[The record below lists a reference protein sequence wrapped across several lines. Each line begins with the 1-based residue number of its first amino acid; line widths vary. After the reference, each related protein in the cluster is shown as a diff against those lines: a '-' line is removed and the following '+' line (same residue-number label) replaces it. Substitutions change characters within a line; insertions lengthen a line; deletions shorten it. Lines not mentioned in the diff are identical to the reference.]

1 MKNYMQANRFLQKY
15 GPDAFK
21 IIAAYEEAA
30 DIPQTERYA
39 NWYGDYGIFEPS

>member
-21 IIAAYEEAA
+21 IIAAYEEAQ
-30 DIPQTERYA
+30 IFRQTSDMQIGTAITVYSSRH
-39 NWYGDYGIFEPS
+39 

>member
-15 GPDAFK
+15 GTDAFK

-30 DIPQTERYA
+30 DIRPTEQIGTAITVYSSRH
-39 NWYGDYGIFEPS
+39 